1 MKNHFVW
8 EHIYVYKGKREEK
21 SDEKRASLSLSQIF
35 HHDNNINEFFD
46 RLFVC
51 YESVT
56 SLEIAQHDSGE
67 REFIKQITFIFL

>member
-1 MKNHFVW
+1 MRN
-8 EHIYVYKGKREEK
+8 
-21 SDEKRASLSLSQIF
+21 ALLSLSQIF

-67 REFIKQITFIFL
+67 REFIKQIPIIFL